1 MQEKIILSGGMEDL
15 MKQLLFG
22 ISMIL
27 LGIMCLLISW
37 MGEFR
42 VIDIVGAILGV
53 IGFCFAVYGLV
64 SEG

>member
-1 MQEKIILSGGMEDL
+1 

>member
-1 MQEKIILSGGMEDL
+1 
-15 MKQLLFG
+15 
-22 ISMIL
+22 
-27 LGIMCLLISW
+27 MCLFISW

-42 VIDIVGAILGV
+42 IIDIVGMILGV